1 MKKREQLSLDLT
13 PLIDVVFILIIFFLV
28 TSSFKQ
34 KEFALN
40 LTLPA
45 ANAKQ
50 IEIEKK
56 QLHIEV
62 NEENLS
68 YMGEKIT
75 FLGLQIKLEKITNQK
90 LPIIVKIDKKVRY
103 DRVIEVLDLLQ
114 LNNLNNI
121 ALQTTNDK

>member
-1 MKKREQLSLDLT
+1 MRKREQLSLDLT

-40 LTLPA
+40 LTLPHA
-45 ANAKQ
+45 KAKQ

-68 YMGEKIT
+68 YMGKKIT

-121 ALQTTNDK
+121 ALQTTNNK

>member
-1 MKKREQLSLDLT
+1 MRKREQLNLDLT

-34 KEFALN
+34 KDFALN
-40 LTLPA
+40 LTLPD
-45 ANAKQ
+45 AKAQQ

-56 QLHIEV
+56 QLNIEV
-62 NEENLS
+62 DEKFLS
-68 YMGEKIT
+68 YMGEKIS
-75 FLGLQIKLEKITNQK
+75 FLDLQVKLENIKNQK

-121 ALQTTNDK
+121 ALQTTSKE

>member
-34 KEFALN
+34 KDFALN
-40 LTLPA
+40 LTLPDA
-45 ANAKQ
+45 SASQ
-50 IEIEKK
+50 IEIKKK
-56 QLHIEV
+56 QLQIEV
-62 NEENLS
+62 NEKDLS

-75 FLGLQIKLEKITNQK
+75 FLQLQIKLEKIKNQK
-90 LPIIVKIDKKVRY
+90 SPIIIKIDKKVRY

-121 ALQTTNDK
+121 ALQTVSK